1 MNSIRYII
9 LLTSIFL
16 TLIFLTGCW
25 NSNELNQLA
34 IVTGGGIDKAD
45 DNRIRFTV
53 QIHVPSSKKDS
64 NESLGSPSILWAD
77 GVNTADALSK
87 LQIKSPRKLFF
98 GQMHVFIINE
108 KFAKENG
115 VRDQLDFLARV
126 PDIRLRN
133 KLFISEDSVD
143 QILSSKTELEKS
155 SVETLSGISK
165 KLVVPAID
173 LNYFLQMQED
183 KGQSA
188 VIPKIRMMESDQKAS
203 NSMTPA
209 IVGTS
214 ILKKD
219 RIVGEI
225 DVETTR
231 GLMWFRNKI
240 ENPMI
245 TIVLDDEKGSVSFK
259 TLHARTELLPRIENG
274 EWKMTVKTLSSVD
287 VVQNATN
294 LQIPKPDVTEMLEKK
309 LNEDLQKRLKQVVQ
323 QVQQKFKTD
332 VLGYAEAI
340 YRKYPKQWYAKK
352 DHWDEIFPEIETEY
366 DLNVKILKPGEYVRQ
381 RQ

>member
-1 MNSIRYII
+1 M
-9 LLTSIFL
+9 
-16 TLIFLTGCW
+16 
-25 NSNELNQLA
+25 
-34 IVTGGGIDKAD
+34 DKAD

-64 NESLGSPSILWAD
+64 NESLGSTSILWAD

-98 GQMHVFIINE
+98 GQMYVFIINE

-126 PDIRLRN
+126 PDTRLRN

-188 VIPKIRMMESDQKAS
+188 VIPKIRMMEPDQKAS

-214 ILKKD
+214 ILKK
-219 RIVGEI
+219 I
-225 DVETTR
+225 
-231 GLMWFRNKI
+231 
-240 ENPMI
+240 
-245 TIVLDDEKGSVSFK
+245 
-259 TLHARTELLPRIENG
+259 A
-274 EWKMTVKTLSSVD
+274 
-287 VVQNATN
+287 
-294 LQIPKPDVTEMLEKK
+294 
-309 LNEDLQKRLKQVVQ
+309 
-323 QVQQKFKTD
+323 
-332 VLGYAEAI
+332 
-340 YRKYPKQWYAKK
+340 
-352 DHWDEIFPEIETEY
+352 
-366 DLNVKILKPGEYVRQ
+366 
-381 RQ
+381 